1 MANFYPCVEC
11 KEREQDTEK
20 MLKMKVKRKQDD
32 LLEWFKVPADLLEE

>member
-11 KEREQDTEK
+11 KERDTEE
-20 MLKMKVKRKQDD
+20 MLKTKVKRKQDD